1 MNEQSWITADV
12 KACPHQ
18 YVFPSMCPD
27 CKGWI
32 SIKDSDPVI
41 DGRYLVYEDQNGYG
55 GWVGVCSLRNG
66 KWDSQLVTHCMPLP
80 HKPISAKK

>member
-1 MNEQSWITADV
+1 MNEQGWITADV
-12 KACPHQ
+12 KTCPHQ

-32 SIKDSDPVI
+32 SLKDRSPDI
-41 DGRYLVYEDQNGYG
+41 DGRYIVHEEGYG

-66 KWDSQLVTHCMPLP
+66 KWDSHSVTHWMHLP
-80 HKPISAKK
+80 EKPIDAKK